1 MRRTLAA
8 ILMIGPALAVLL
20 SLFAGGLAL
29 GLTQSLG
36 YFPVVGLEDFGIEA
50 YREVLARP
58 GFLRSLGLT
67 VFVSVLTTALTV
79 VLGFAT
85 ALALRRR
92 FRGRGFI
99 TFIYQLPLTM
109 PYLVVAVGMMML
121 VSQSGLLARLL
132 YHVGIISGTAG
143 FPVLVHDDWG
153 VAIILVYMWKQ
164 VPFIGLIAL
173 AVLQS
178 IGADYEEL
186 ARSLGASPG
195 QTLRHVLVPL
205 VAPGLVPASIIIFA
219 FTFGSFEVPFLLGKS
234 YPSMLSVFAYR
245 LYTDVDLAT
254 RPQAMATSIF
264 IALCVLIL
272 VYLYRVVTRRAVGG
286 IR

>member
-1 MRRTLAA
+1 ML
-8 ILMIGPALAVLL
+8 GPAVAVLVA
-20 SLFAGGLAL
+20 LFAGGLAL
-29 GLTQSLG
+29 GLTQSVG
-36 YFPVVGLEDFGIEA
+36 YFPAIGLEDPSFAA
-50 YREVLARP
+50 YREVLSQP

-67 VFVSVLTTALTV
+67 IFVSVLTTALSV
-79 VLGFAT
+79 VLGFAS

-92 FRGRGFI
+92 FRGKRFAA
-99 TFIYQLPLTM
+99 FVYQLPLTM

-121 VSQSGLLARLL
+121 VSQSGLLSRLL
-132 YHVGIISGTAG
+132 YSVGAIGGTSE

-178 IGADYEEL
+178 IGADYEQL
-186 ARSLGASPG
+186 ARSLGASPF

-205 VAPGLVPASIIIFA
+205 VAPGLIPASIIIFA

-234 YPSMLSVFAYR
+234 FPSMLSVFAYR
-245 LYTDVDLAT
+245 LYIDVELAV

-264 IALCVLIL
+264 IAVCVLFL
-272 VYLYRVVTRRAVGG
+272 VYLYRIATRRALGG
-286 IR
+286 NG